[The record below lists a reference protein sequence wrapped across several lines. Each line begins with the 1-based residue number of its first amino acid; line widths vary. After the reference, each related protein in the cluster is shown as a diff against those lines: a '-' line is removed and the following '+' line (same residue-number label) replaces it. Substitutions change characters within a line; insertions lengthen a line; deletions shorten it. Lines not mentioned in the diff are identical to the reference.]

1 MKYFLKTSLFTILV
15 LFLFQ
20 IKTLFSQEKDVI
32 KKIIIDPN
40 SNKRLLIP
48 SIENEDKKIK
58 LIPPK
63 SITDAESKKE
73 DLKKAQFKG
82 KGKLNCLISA
92 KIFELLI
99 KNNIP
104 THFLEL
110 KNENT
115 MIAHKI
121 KVIPLE
127 IVLRNTAYGS
137 LCKETTI
144 NFSLLFFSLFSS
156 LSFFRLF
163 STSLSYLV
171 DREMG

>member
-1 MKYFLKTSLFTILV
+1 MKYFLKTSLFTILI

-73 DLKKAQFKG
+73 DLNKEINEARDAQEAKRKALEKKRNKEIEAARKAQVEKR
-82 KGKLNCLISA
+82 KA
-92 KIFELLI
+92 
-99 KNNIP
+99 
-104 THFLEL
+104 LE
-110 KNENT
+110 
-115 MIAHKI
+115 A
-121 KVIPLE
+121 
-127 IVLRNTAYGS
+127 
-137 LCKETTI
+137 
-144 NFSLLFFSLFSS
+144 
-156 LSFFRLF
+156 
-163 STSLSYLV
+163 
-171 DREMG
+171 

>member
-1 MKYFLKTSLFTILV
+1 MKYFLKTSLFTILI

-73 DLKKAQFKG
+73 DLNKEINEARDAQEAKRKALEKKRNKEIEAARKAQDEKR
-82 KGKLNCLISA
+82 KALEA
-92 KIFELLI
+92 KRKE
-99 KNNIP
+99 
-104 THFLEL
+104 
-110 KNENT
+110 
-115 MIAHKI
+115 
-121 KVIPLE
+121 E
-127 IVLRNTAYGS
+127 IEAARKATEQ
-137 LCKETTI
+137 KKQK
-144 NFSLLFFSLFSS
+144 
-156 LSFFRLF
+156 
-163 STSLSYLV
+163 
-171 DREMG
+171 